1 MGTLRNNSIA
11 GKAMAINAAALFAA
25 FSAIVAAAVP
35 VNAATGNAAVA
46 TTFAAAE
53 GKITPAPMTTANVST
68 ATAAT
73 ATTATAAAATAAT
86 APMAATGIPQD
97 GLVAYYPFTGGSLE
111 NFAGGSSASTSGAS
125 TSDVQDADAVS
136 ASATTAPQAAVNKGA
151 TFGPD
156 RFGNANS
163 AAVFSGDSNV
173 YMEIPD
179 HDAFSINTAGAL
191 TISVWVCP
199 KVLTFRNAES
209 SGYVHWMGKG
219 VPHQHEW
226 VLRMYNKELTASQ
239 ENRPNRMSAYA
250 FNLEGGLGS
259 GSYVQETLT
268 EGEWMHIVARYD
280 IAANT
285 ITLFKNGEQK
295 DQDALYD
302 ETYGVQVQNGT
313 APVRLGTRS
322 LWSFFEGSIDDLR
335 FYSRALTDEEI
346 IALYNE
352 PDPAAVPNDTAAR
365 DTSAKD
371 TSARDTT
378 NASTA
383 IRAFSDSRA
392 LDYDAKK
399 YRALENTAQ
408 RANAQKPHAMIVRA
422 SRHSNSNRNTA
433 YRIQFLV
440 DGKAFDTNGK
450 FIGSSDIGSRR
461 IEHSDIN
468 SKVVKNRD
476 SNRN

>member
-1 MGTLRNNSIA
+1 MGFREFHKKVFTC
-11 GKAMAINAAALFAA
+11 AACTVCVGA
-25 FSAIVAAAVP
+25 FL
-35 VNAATGNAAVA
+35 AT
-46 TTFAAAE
+46 
-53 GKITPAPMTTANVST
+53 P
-68 ATAAT
+68 
-73 ATTATAAAATAAT
+73 TAAASAEVGSNASV
-86 APMAATGIPQD
+86 PQE

-111 NFAGGSSASTSGAS
+111 NAVTPASGAAGNS
-125 TSDVQDADAVS
+125 NASSSNAGNSNAGDAATSV
-136 ASATTAPQAAVNKGA
+136 PQAAENKGA

-259 GSYVQETLT
+259 GSYVQEALT
-268 EGEWMHIVARYD
+268 DGEWMHIVARYD

-295 DQDALYD
+295 DQDPLYD

-335 FYSRALTDEEI
+335 FYGRALTDEEI

-378 NASTA
+378 NADTASTA
-383 IRAFSDSRA
+383 IRATSNPHSLENSPSRNHVSQKSRA
-392 LDYDAKK
+392 KAIRD
-399 YRALENTAQ
+399 
-408 RANAQKPHAMIVRA
+408 P
-422 SRHSNSNRNTA
+422 
-433 YRIQFLV
+433 YRILFATEGEQF
-440 DGKAFDTNGK
+440 DARGRKK
-450 FIGSSDIGSRR
+450 
-461 IEHSDIN
+461 
-468 SKVVKNRD
+468 
-476 SNRN
+476 